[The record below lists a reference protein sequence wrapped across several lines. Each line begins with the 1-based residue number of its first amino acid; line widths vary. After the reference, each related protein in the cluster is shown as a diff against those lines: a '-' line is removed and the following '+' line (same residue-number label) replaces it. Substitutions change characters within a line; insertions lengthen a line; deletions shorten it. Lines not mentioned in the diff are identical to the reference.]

1 MSLSAR
7 EAAPALNLG
16 LALRLAGRR
25 LRHHLMVAVATIFGI
40 ALGMV
45 VVGAV
50 LTVDNNAQRIAEPAA
65 ASGDSAGTG
74 DAPAVRNNRLG
85 DVRFIRQG
93 EPEAARPP
101 LVPTQRGAA
110 GRDPAAAGPAA
121 AEGAEHYQ
129 AMRLAVRLTSV
140 FAFLVGAV
148 IVFYTMRF
156 SVAARAKEFS
166 LLLCL
171 GESRRNVAFSLIAE
185 ALALGLAGTLL
196 GLALALPAAAQLLD
210 WGISTTGQRPRGG
223 FDIPWFELTAMCAIS
238 VAVALLGVL
247 SPIRALYRLRVAEV
261 LQPRFVSDD
270 LAVPDRGVY
279 GFGGGFGWLIPA
291 LAAAAYLAARPFLQ
305 SWLSVVQ
312 FFLFEA
318 LFVVLLAA
326 ALLWWVRPLLSLTI
340 GAFEWL
346 LRRIWPLETL
356 LSGRHLRYNSRRIVF
371 TVAGITLVFSL
382 VTGLHSVTRSLK
394 DEISRW
400 TGRAI
405 SPYAYFL
412 RAGTVEQDD
421 ARLKQAAADARL
433 HFFRFSSKTE
443 GPFPA
448 RLIKGD
454 DFNPYWTG
462 LGNPPLT
469 PGTVLLSKA
478 LARKFDLSP
487 GDTVVV
493 RQDGADHRFEV
504 IGVTDRIGF
513 YAEVAEY
520 VDIKTFALFSDGN
533 PLFADG
539 LERTLGQFG
548 MARTVGGSRRI
559 SAERLAAL
567 EPYYQAVRRGSGL
580 ETWRTREIDKDFLIF
595 DFILLMTIVLAG
607 VGVANAILI
616 QVLARNREFSV
627 LRTVGIDKR
636 QLGRLVLLEG
646 AIIGLVGAAMAAVLG
661 NALGLISIAFLD
673 HFTLFDYRFS
683 LSLWATVAISLL
695 AVITCTIAAIYPARV
710 AIRTSSAESL
720 HYE

>member
-1 MSLSAR
+1 MSLAAR
-7 EAAPALNLG
+7 GDAAPGLNLA

-25 LRHHLMVAVATIFGI
+25 LRHHMMVAVATIFGI
-40 ALGMV
+40 ALGMI

-50 LTVDNNAQRIAEPAA
+50 LTVDNNAQRVAEPARA
-65 ASGDSAGTG
+65 AAG
-74 DAPAVRNNRLG
+74 DAARTADQPAAGGRTLG
-85 DVRFIRQG
+85 DVSFIRQG
-93 EPEAARPP
+93 APAAARAP

-110 GRDPAAAGPAA
+110 GRDPAAAGPAT

-171 GESRRNVAFSLIAE
+171 GESRGNVALSLVAE
-185 ALALGLAGTLL
+185 ALLLGLAGTLL

-210 WGISTTGQRPRGG
+210 WEISTTGQRPRGG
-223 FDIPWFELTAMCAIS
+223 FDVPWLELAAMCTIS

-247 SPIRALYRLRVAEV
+247 GPIRALYRLRVADV

-270 LAVPDRGVY
+270 LAAPDRSGQ
-279 GFGGGFGWLIPA
+279 GFGWLIPA
-291 LAAAAYLAARPFLQ
+291 LAAGAYLAARPFLQ

-318 LFVVLLAA
+318 LFVVVLAA
-326 ALLWWVRPLLSLTI
+326 ALLWWVRPLLSI
-340 GAFEWL
+340 VIAGFEVL

-400 TGRAI
+400 AGRAI

-412 RAGTVEQDD
+412 QSGTVAQDEARLMRAADD
-421 ARLKQAAADARL
+421 AGLY
-433 HFFRFSSKTE
+433 FFRFSAKTE

-448 RLIKGD
+448 RLIQGD

-462 LGNPPLT
+462 RGNPPLV
-469 PGTVLLSKA
+469 PGTVLLSKT
-478 LARKFDLSP
+478 LAQKFDLDA
-487 GDTVVV
+487 GDTVLV
-493 RQDGADHRFEV
+493 RRDGAEHRFDI

-513 YAEVAEY
+513 YAEEAEY
-520 VDIKTFALFSDGN
+520 VDLKTFALFSDGN

-548 MARTVGGSRRI
+548 MARSI
-559 SAERLAAL
+559 SNPWQVSDAQLKAM
-567 EPYYQAVRRGSGL
+567 EPYYRSVRRGSGL
-580 ETWRTREIDKDFLIF
+580 KTWRTREIDKDFLIF

-636 QLGRLVLLEG
+636 QLVRLVLLEG

-683 LSLWATVAISLL
+683 VSVWVTVAISLL
-695 AVITCTIAAIYPARV
+695 AVVTCTLAAIYPARV